1 MYKIAN
7 GSVAVT
13 QKDNF
18 KPHLRQLRHIHFL
31 SFITPLCRARIFL
44 FSLVRYLTGTGSH
57 VKRGQYLVEVNYGQN
72 AGKKV
77 SHIQFNILILYYFS
91 SRMTTFFL
99 PFLFINRILHA
110 KKIVIKETHRQRKS
124 HKTDTVWTYSNTVR
138 NISNRIIVINP
149 ADLKVVC
156 FCDGSKCLKELSIGC
171 ICHVCNKLIYNQRF
185 LSNFKSFLSH
195 QLQFVMIQKLL

>member
-57 VKRGQYLVEVNYGQN
+57 LKRGQYLVEVNYGQN
-72 AGKKV
+72 AGKKSKSYLV
-77 SHIQFNILILYYFS
+77 QYLDTILL
-91 SRMTTFFL
+91 
-99 PFLFINRILHA
+99 
-110 KKIVIKETHRQRKS
+110 
-124 HKTDTVWTYSNTVR
+124 
-138 NISNRIIVINP
+138 
-149 ADLKVVC
+149 
-156 FCDGSKCLKELSIGC
+156 
-171 ICHVCNKLIYNQRF
+171 
-185 LSNFKSFLSH
+185 
-195 QLQFVMIQKLL
+195 